1 VNGLEKL
8 QKHNVGDQY
17 LVLENGRFAYL
28 SVPAQFTTST
38 TEAKLC
44 FTDHCREAWDPLS
57 ACCLQEGAHVHAH
70 VHHGEITEDIFLEQV
85 QCSSER
91 QIPLINNGSVDQS
104 ITSCSCPSQFFEI
117 LKFSKRCTVCTSA
130 ASPPYICFNQESEL
144 PLPAKI
150 H

>member
-38 TEAKLC
+38 TEAKIC

-91 QIPLINNGSVDQS
+91 WTPLINNVSVDQS
-104 ITSCSCPSQFFEI
+104 ITSCSCLSQFFETFQI
-117 LKFSKRCTVCTSA
+117 FKEMHCLH
-130 ASPPYICFNQESEL
+130 ICSQPTLHLFQSG
-144 PLPAKI
+144 I
-150 H
+150 